1 MGKSATKRVNGGEC
15 MFMSEY
21 SHSLDSKGRLI
32 IPTRFREQL
41 GQDFILSKGM
51 EHCLC
56 IYPRKEWKKFTDKL
70 CASPNITNPKI
81 RRLSRFFFTGSV
93 ECEPD
98 KQGRILIPANLREYA
113 ALEKE
118 VIIAGVGSRIEIW
131 AQKAWEEYN
140 TFEDIEE
147 LAGSLE
153 DLQL

>member
-1 MGKSATKRVNGGEC
+1 

-21 SHSLDSKGRLI
+21 HHSLDTKGRLI

-41 GQDFILSKGM
+41 GSNFILSKGM

-56 IYPRKEWKKFTDKL
+56 IYPKEEWKKLTDKL
-70 CASPNITNPKI
+70 CASPSITNSKI
-81 RRLSRFFFTGSV
+81 RRLNRFFFTGSV

-98 KQGRILIPANLREYA
+98 KQGRILIPPSLRAYA
-113 ALEKE
+113 SLEKE
-118 VIIAGVGSRIEIW
+118 VIVAGVGSRIEIW
-131 AQKAWEEYN
+131 DREAWEEYN
-140 TFEDIEE
+140 TFDDIEE